1 MTENRLCSDPL
12 PAQAM
17 HNGFSNT
24 KSLIMVQLVNL
35 KYESN
40 KERQNKKPFCF
51 FQVAKKEKKRRNV
64 HKDNEREKMQ
74 SKDKMCKEG
83 KKERNPCVHLQYA
96 IPKSHNAAGQQ
107 LWPWWFWQKWFT
119 MVTVGLQP
127 SVHPRTPYH
136 SPTFL
141 TASFPIWLDAQLKCH
156 ASAKR
161 MHTHPINHS
170 EKVGGDKRSGH
181 VIHFKL

>member
-1 MTENRLCSDPL
+1 
-12 PAQAM
+12 
-17 HNGFSNT
+17 
-24 KSLIMVQLVNL
+24 MVQLVNL

-107 LWPWWFWQKWFT
+107 L
-119 MVTVGLQP
+119 
-127 SVHPRTPYH
+127 
-136 SPTFL
+136 
-141 TASFPIWLDAQLKCH
+141 
-156 ASAKR
+156 
-161 MHTHPINHS
+161 
-170 EKVGGDKRSGH
+170 
-181 VIHFKL
+181 